1 MTITIPDAIAK
12 DAGLDEKSAALE
24 FALTLYSQQ
33 RISGSQVRAMCGLG
47 YFEFEKLVLARG
59 LPTGFLSDEDA
70 EVELETI
77 RKLRAK

>member
-1 MTITIPDAIAK
+1 MTFTIPDQIAQ

-24 FALTLYSQQ
+24 FALALYGQQ

-47 YFEFEKLVLARG
+47 YFEFEKEVVARG
-59 LPTGFLSDEDA
+59 LPTGFLSDEDGEA
-70 EVELETI
+70 ELETI